1 MFHNFP
7 YTNFHEINLDWI
19 INKMKEKY
27 GPDNPP
33 TNMVLSVNGMTGDV
47 ILYEGAI
54 IRFPDTDDSSWNLH
68 RLANGVSSGI
78 EFNPN
83 GATRISGTDR
93 FQIYDEDNPPEYPVL
108 SVNGQTGTV
117 VLYQSNIVRLPD
129 TTETTWNFYRLVDET
144 QAGIQFSK
152 TGPAQRI
159 AGTDRF
165 NIYDAGNPPPY
176 PVTSVNNMTGAVTID
191 VPVTSVN
198 GQTGNVVIQIP
209 VTSVNGHTGIVN
221 TPFNNINAD
230 VLTLES
236 EASGESWGMERPTPD
251 GSLGFTV
258 EYNNGHTEAY
268 IYYDGPGS
276 TTETLKLLTQA
287 DIPSSA
293 GVVSINGQTG
303 AVTLYGNDIY
313 TASGS
318 SQTVTGA
325 IQAEASRASTAEGNL
340 QTAIN
345 TAVGNLQ
352 TAIADRIII
361 PDIAIPIPAVADGAI
376 RYNMTGITA
385 DHVVIDWRFTTAPD
399 NEPQADIT
407 IETFEGYFTIQN
419 TEGITT
425 DSVKPV
431 FAVPTA
437 KTTVLNT

>member
-1 MFHNFP
+1 MFHDFP

-19 INKMKEKY
+19 INKLKEKY

-33 TNMVLSVNGMTGDV
+33 ENMVLSVNGMTGDV
-47 ILYEGAI
+47 VLYEGAI
-54 IRFPDTDDSSWNLH
+54 IRFPDTDDSSWNMH

-78 EFNPN
+78 EFTAD

-93 FQIYDEDNPPEYPVL
+93 IQIYDAENPPQYPVL
-108 SVNGQTGTV
+108 SVNGETGAV

-129 TTETTWNFYRLVDET
+129 TTETTWNFYRLVDGT
-144 QAGIQFSK
+144 QEGIQFSK

-159 AGTDRF
+159 DGTNRY
-165 NIYDAGNPPPY
+165 NIYDVGNPPPY

-198 GQTGNVVIQIP
+198 GETGNVVIQIP
-209 VTSVNGHTGIVN
+209 VQSVNGHTGIVN

-251 GSLGFTV
+251 GSLGITL

-276 TTETLKLLTQA
+276 TTETLKLLTNA

-293 GVVSINGQTG
+293 GVISINNMTG

-318 SQTVTGA
+318 GQTVTGA
-325 IQAEASRASTAEGNL
+325 IQAEASRASTAEGNNA
-340 QTAIN
+340 TAISN
-345 TAVGNLQ
+345 KVIT
-352 TAIADRIII
+352 TSIY
-361 PDIAIPIPAVADGAI
+361 IPIPAVNDGAV
-376 RYNMTGITA
+376 RYDVTDLTA
-385 DHVVIDWRFTTAPD
+385 DHIVVNWGFTNGDSSPTTD
-399 NEPQADIT
+399 LVIT
-407 IETFEGYFTIQN
+407 TYAGYFTIQN
-419 TEGITT
+419 MRADINANI
-425 DSVKPV
+425 KPM
-431 FAVPTA
+431 FAIPVS
-437 KTTVLNT
+437 KTTVAH

>member
-1 MFHNFP
+1 MFHDFP

-19 INKMKEKY
+19 INKLKEKY

-33 TNMVLSVNGMTGDV
+33 ENMVLSVNGMTGDV
-47 ILYEGAI
+47 VLYEGAI
-54 IRFPDTDDSSWNLH
+54 IRFPDTDDSSWNMH

-78 EFNPN
+78 EFTAD

-93 FQIYDEDNPPEYPVL
+93 IQIYDAENPPQYPVL
-108 SVNGQTGTV
+108 SVNGETGAV

-129 TTETTWNFYRLVDET
+129 TTETVWNFYRLVDEK

-152 TGPAQRI
+152 NGPAERI
-159 AGTDRF
+159 DGTNRY

-176 PVTSVNNMTGAVTID
+176 PVTSVNNQTGAVTID

-198 GQTGNVVIQIP
+198 GQTGNVEIQIP
-209 VTSVNGHTGIVN
+209 VTSVNGHTGIIN

-230 VLTLES
+230 VLTIES
-236 EASGESWGMERPTPD
+236 ESSDESWGIERPTPD
-251 GSLGFTV
+251 GSLGITL

-293 GVVSINGQTG
+293 GVVSINNMTG

-318 SQTVTGA
+318 GQTVTGA
-325 IQAEASRASTAEGNL
+325 IQNL
-340 QTAIN
+340 QSAI
-345 TAVGNLQ
+345 T
-352 TAIADRIII
+352 DRVII
-361 PDIAIPIPAVADGAI
+361 PDIAITIPAVSDGAV
-376 RYNMTGITA
+376 RYNMAGMTA

-399 NEPQADIT
+399 NEPPADIT
-407 IETFEGYFTIQN
+407 IETYSGYFTIQN
-419 TEGITT
+419 TNGVTT

-437 KTTVLNT
+437 KTTALNT

>member
-1 MFHNFP
+1 MFHDFP

-19 INKMKEKY
+19 INKLKEKY

-33 TNMVLSVNGMTGDV
+33 DNMVLSVNGMTGDV
-47 ILYEGAI
+47 VLYEGAI
-54 IRFPDTDDSSWNLH
+54 IRFPDTDDSSWNMH

-78 EFNPN
+78 EFTAN

-93 FQIYDEDNPPEYPVL
+93 IQIYDAENPPEYPVL
-108 SVNGQTGTV
+108 SVNGQTGAV

-129 TTETTWNFYRLVDET
+129 TTETTWNFYRLVDEK

-159 AGTDRF
+159 DGTNRH
-165 NIYDAGNPPPY
+165 NIYDEGNPPPY
-176 PVTSVNNMTGAVTID
+176 PVTSVNGMTGAVTID
-191 VPVTSVN
+191 VPVQSVN
-198 GQTGNVVIQIP
+198 GQTGNVTIQIP
-209 VTSVNGHTGIVN
+209 VTSVNGKTGAIN

-293 GVVSINGQTG
+293 GVMSINGQTG
-303 AVTLYGNDIY
+303 AVTLTGNDIY
-313 TASGS
+313 TTSISG
-318 SQTVTGA
+318 QTITSA

-340 QTAIN
+340 QTAI
-345 TAVGNLQ
+345 
-352 TAIADRIII
+352 ADRIIV
-361 PDIAIPIPAVADGAI
+361 PSIAIPIPAVADGAV

-385 DHVVIDWRFTTAPD
+385 DHIVIDWKFTTAPD
-399 NEPQADIT
+399 NEPPADIT
-407 IETFEGYFTIQN
+407 IETYAGYFTIQN
-419 TEGITT
+419 TEGVTT

-437 KTTVLNT
+437 KTTALNT

>member
-1 MFHNFP
+1 MFEQFP

-19 INKMKEKY
+19 INKLKEKY

-33 TNMVLSVNGMTGDV
+33 ENMVLSVNGQTGDV

-54 IRFPDTDDSSWNLH
+54 IRFPDVDASSWNLH

-78 EFNPN
+78 EFTPD

-93 FQIYDEDNPPEYPVL
+93 IQIYDAENPPQYPVL
-108 SVNGQTGTV
+108 SVNGQTGAV

-129 TTETTWNFYRLVDET
+129 TSEVTWNFYRLVDET

-198 GQTGNVVIQIP
+198 GQVGNVEIQIP
-209 VTSVNGHTGIVN
+209 VTSVNGHTGIIN

-230 VLTLES
+230 VLTIES
-236 EASGESWGMERPTPD
+236 ESSEESWGIERPTPD
-251 GSLGFTV
+251 GSLGLTL
-258 EYNNGHTEAY
+258 EYNNGHTEAF

-276 TTETLKLLTQA
+276 TTETLKLLTSA
-287 DIPSSA
+287 DIPSSSGVISINTMT
-293 GVVSINGQTG
+293 GVV
-303 AVTLYGNDIY
+303 TLTGNDIY
-313 TASGS
+313 TTGNSG
-318 SQTVTGA
+318 QTVTGA
-325 IQAEASRASTAEGNL
+325 IQAEASRAGTVEGNL
-340 QTAIN
+340 Q

-352 TAIADRIII
+352 TAVEKLEVLVISLPSFNALPATFTSTDDANIAYVETDMVCLKA
-361 PDIAIPIPAVADGAI
+361 DIALPAAMGSDWTVSTD
-376 RYNMTGITA
+376 TA
-385 DHVVIDWRFTTAPD
+385 G
-399 NEPQADIT
+399 QIT
-407 IETFEGYFTIQN
+407 ITGTFNGST
-419 TEGITT
+419 GTT
-425 DSVKPV
+425 GTLYLMKSK
-431 FAVPTA
+431 
-437 KTTVLNT
+437 